1 MGSTNTLQPAR
12 TAFCNRYPVTGAVNL
27 PLPPKINRMQFDI
40 EKAMPVLERT
50 PRVIEALLY
59 QLADEWIYNNEGGDT
74 WTPFDIVAHLIFGE
88 KTDWIPRTQIILGKG
103 SKLFVPFD
111 MEGHVKESKGKTMS
125 QLLHEFTTLRKEN
138 LAVLQGIEFTEEM
151 LDQTGIHPVLGPVT
165 LRQLLAAWVVHD
177 LTHIHQLS
185 RVMAKQYE
193 EAVGPWKQFMG
204 VLGGKR

>member
-1 MGSTNTLQPAR
+1 
-12 TAFCNRYPVTGAVNL
+12 
-27 PLPPKINRMQFDI
+27 MQFDI
-40 EKAMPVLERT
+40 QKAIPVLERT
-50 PRVIEALLY
+50 PQVIESLLY
-59 QLADEWIYNNEGGDT
+59 GLADEWLYSNEGGDT

-88 KTDWIPRTQIILGKG
+88 KTDWIPRTKIILGAG

-111 MEGHVKESKGKTMS
+111 MEGHVQESRGKTMG
-125 QLLHEFTTLRKEN
+125 QLLDEFKVLRKDN
-138 LAVLQGIEFTEEM
+138 LALLKGINFSSET
-151 LDQTGIHPVLGPVT
+151 LDQTGIHPQLGAVT